1 MKTLSLGPKKKTYKS
16 IAEAARAVGLPYM
29 VLYMR
34 LRAKKKGGLSWSPSE
49 AVKYSV
55 QKSA

>member
-16 IAEAARAVGLPYM
+16 IAEAAEAAGLDYM

-34 LRAKKKGGLSWSPSE
+34 IRNGWPLAKAIKTP
-49 AVKYSV
+49 V